1 MQENINISFQQQQ
14 QDSNNRMKDINSGGL
29 IGSGFQSLP
38 SASDLL
44 PSLMKK
50 SVNNRVVSNKDD
62 AVSAGDN
69 IFNFFPF
76 NNDTTPMII
85 PSIAKPNYVEIPEE
99 LLTRDIIYVF
109 QGIDGTYIKF
119 NKDIN
124 MFLIDEHSTLNNHPI
139 YISKPKRD
147 LISRLCEFGW
157 LFRKITNFINNIQ
170 FKESGL
176 TNKSLCLAINDELI
190 EIYRLI
196 AILESQINKSIKIS
210 PNNKSNNSSNS
221 NNSNGILTAHF
232 HTGNSNI
239 VTAQIPTGSIPQ
251 PSNVSSS
258 NIEPTGNGYNE
269 SNLTLR
275 RMFAWCQEPLQ
286 KLKFLG
292 TLVDSINTET
302 MKGGEILSMIES
314 LSKHG
319 DIDLRQMAYSMLCK
333 VSQPLFNIIKIWIF
347 KGDIQ
352 DPYKEFFIKENIKVP
367 IEKVWREKFT
377 IVARLIP
384 KFISTTTCKRIAVVG
399 KSLNYMKQF
408 CAKEVVQQ
416 IDAEAIKSKS
426 VPLGYHNIE
435 FLDEIID
442 QVSKQ
447 SSQRLL
453 KIVINEFQFMEH
465 CRALKKYLLLGQGD
479 FIQYLMDLVAEDLL
493 QPVNQVMRHKLVGW
507 METAIRNSNVQFDKP
522 EFVNRLDISLL
533 QDRPGSIG
541 WDIFSLDYHVDTPL
555 STILSVND
563 IVRYKKIFHFL
574 WGIKR
579 VEYSLNSIWR
589 KMRSSNNTLRLFNQ
603 YIATEIHQSHLI
615 MNEMIHFISNF
626 QYYIMFEVF
635 ECSWKNLENS
645 VQNEAMDLDQLIDSH
660 HQYLHDICTKI
671 FLSNSESCYEC
682 FKKLLSIIIKF
693 VTLQNNLI
701 LLSNAL
707 NNSSQQQQQQQQRL
721 AKELSNYKNHLHS
734 LYQEYTNTLYRF
746 QNEISQLKISQD
758 LNPISLS
765 YMLDFNEYY
774 LNKHLSSK

>member
-1 MQENINISFQQQQ
+1 MQENINITFPPQ
-14 QDSNNRMKDINSGGL
+14 NNNTNNNNNGSTTKNINDGGL

-38 SASDLL
+38 CASDLL

-50 SVNNRVVSNKDD
+50 SVNRRVVTNPQD

-76 NNDTTPMII
+76 NNDTTPVII
-85 PSIAKPNYVEIPEE
+85 PAVAKPNYVEIPEE

-109 QGIDGTYIKF
+109 QGIDGNYIKF

-124 MFLIDEHSTLNNHPI
+124 MFLIDDHATLNNHPI

-157 LFRKITNFINNIQ
+157 LFRKITNFINNTQ

-190 EIYRLI
+190 ELYRLI
-196 AILESQINKSIKIS
+196 AILESQINKSIKVSS
-210 PNNKSNNSSNS
+210 PIKANN

-232 HTGNSNI
+232 HTGNSNV
-239 VTAQIPTGSIPQ
+239 VTAHIPATSSTPQ
-251 PSNVSSS
+251 QS
-258 NIEPTGNGYNE
+258 NIINNNESNGYNE

-275 RMFAWCQEPLQ
+275 RMFVWCQEPLQ
-286 KLKFLG
+286 KLKLLG
-292 TLVDSINTET
+292 TLVDAINTET
-302 MKGGEILSMIES
+302 MKGGEILSVIES

-319 DIDLRQMAYSMLCK
+319 DIDQRQMTFSMLCK

-347 KGDIQ
+347 KGEIQ
-352 DPYKEFFIKENIKVP
+352 DPYKEFFIKENPKVAL
-367 IEKVWREKFT
+367 EKVWREKFT

-399 KSLNYMKQF
+399 KSINYMKQF
-408 CAKEVVQQ
+408 CERDVIHQ
-416 IDAEAIKSKS
+416 IDMEAIQSKS

-453 KIVINEFQFMEH
+453 KIVINEFKFMEH

-493 QPVNQVMRHKLVGW
+493 QPVQKVMRHKLVGW

-555 STILSVND
+555 NTILSVND

-574 WGIKR
+574 WGVKR
-579 VEYSLNSIWR
+579 VEYSLNSVWR
-589 KMRSSNNTLRLFNQ
+589 KMRSSNNTLRLFNA

-635 ECSWKNLENS
+635 ECCWKNLENA
-645 VQNEAMDLDQLIDSH
+645 VQHEAMDLDQLIDSH

-707 NNSSQQQQQQQQRL
+707 NNSSPQQEQQAL
-721 AKELSNYKNHLHS
+721 LSKELLNYKNHLHR
-734 LYQEYTNTLYRF
+734 LYQDYTSTLFKF
-746 QNEISQLKISQD
+746 QHEISLLKINQD

-774 LNKHLSSK
+774 LNKHLSSKDK